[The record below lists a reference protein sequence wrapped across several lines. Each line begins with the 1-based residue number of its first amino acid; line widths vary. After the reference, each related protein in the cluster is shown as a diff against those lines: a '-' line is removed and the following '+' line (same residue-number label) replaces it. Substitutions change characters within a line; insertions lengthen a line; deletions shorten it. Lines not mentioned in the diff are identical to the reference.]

1 MINCQRPLV
10 ALASLIAVLALFA
23 ASQPASGQDAI
34 AVTSENATNEFP
46 TGVTFDV
53 EFQSP
58 TPVKEARLR
67 YELAPDGTGASAVA
81 DCNGTTT
88 ITCSHTLVSGAGIY
102 VIPGANITWHW
113 EIEDEAGN
121 TISTDEKLYV
131 HEDTRFEFETPT
143 RDNVTLYYYSG
154 SEAQAEAVLAA
165 ASETMTTLGALLQTD
180 VPFPV
185 KVYLYE
191 TSQEMQPAIAPGGT
205 GRGVTILGEVVYSD
219 TAMVSADVS
228 TLDITRHEIAHIVT
242 REATEG
248 PFGIPD
254 WMNEGISVFSQE
266 RGLSGHDAALEA
278 AINSDNVLTMPELNS
293 SAAGG
298 TGGTVGLYYGQAGSI
313 ITYLVETYGDQQFAD
328 LMRTFKEGSTADNAF
343 ESVYGF
349 DQLGLENEWRAS
361 VGLEPR
367 TASATATP
375 RATEEARAPATPLN
389 DDGGDSSSSA
399 NDGSDGMPVV
409 TMAIIVALAALA
421 LAALIGLAMIVMRRS
436 G

>member
-1 MINCQRPLV
+1 MV
-10 ALASLIAVLALFA
+10 ALASLVVALTLFA
-23 ASQPASGQDAI
+23 FAPPASAQDAI
-34 AVTSENATNEFP
+34 AVTSENAMNEFP

-58 TPVKEARLR
+58 SPLKEARLR

-113 EIEDEAGN
+113 DIEDEAGN
-121 TISTDEKLYV
+121 SISTAEKLYV
-131 HEDTRFEFETPT
+131 HEDTRFTFETLT

-154 SEAQAEAVLAA
+154 SQAQAEAVLTA
-165 ASETMTTLGALLQTD
+165 ASETMTTLGALLRTD

-191 TSQEMQPAIAPGGT
+191 TAQEMQPAIAPGGT

-266 RGLSGHDAALEA
+266 SGLSGHDSALEA
-278 AINSDNVLTMPELNS
+278 AIDSDNVLTMPELNS

-313 ITYLVETYGDQQFAD
+313 VTYLVETYGDEKFAD
-328 LMRTFKEGSTADNAF
+328 LILTFKEGSTNDNAF
-343 ESVYGF
+343 ETVYGF

-367 TASATATP
+367 TASVTATP
-375 RATEEARAPATPLN
+375 RATEEARAPITPTNN
-389 DDGGDSSSSA
+389 DDGDNSSSS
-399 NDGSDGMPVV
+399 DSSDDGMPVV
-409 TMAIIVALAALA
+409 TMAIIIALAALA
-421 LAALIGLAMIVMRRS
+421 LAALIALATIVMRRS